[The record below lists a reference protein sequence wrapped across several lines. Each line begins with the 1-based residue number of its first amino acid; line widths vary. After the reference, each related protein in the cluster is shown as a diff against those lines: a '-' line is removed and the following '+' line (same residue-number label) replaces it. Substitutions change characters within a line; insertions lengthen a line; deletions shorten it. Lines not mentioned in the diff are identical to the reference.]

1 MPLNN
6 IIDSIVVKRFFVLH
20 LSVTDDA
27 MFPCIQ
33 VNEQIIKYACVLYDC
48 DLCETKH
55 SSFLASCGRCLMER
69 SGIDYE
75 GWSTMKLATALKIL
89 CFPDDDESYDDLVN
103 HNIL

>member
-1 MPLNN
+1 MLL
-6 IIDSIVVKRFFVLH
+6 ILL
-20 LSVTDDA
+20 LSDVFLFCIFLLLI
-27 MFPCIQ
+27 MQCPCIQ
-33 VNEQIIKYACVLYDC
+33 VNEHIIKYACVLYNC

-55 SSFLASCGRCLMER
+55 SEFLASCGKCLKER

-75 GWSTMKLATALKIL
+75 GWSTMKLATALRIL